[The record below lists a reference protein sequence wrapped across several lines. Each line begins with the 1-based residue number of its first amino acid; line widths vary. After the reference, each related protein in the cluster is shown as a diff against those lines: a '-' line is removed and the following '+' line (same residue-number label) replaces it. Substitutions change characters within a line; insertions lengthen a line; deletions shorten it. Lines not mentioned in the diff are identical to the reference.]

1 MNSLATR
8 IGPVLANGRI
18 AVPLTAGICLILLT
32 VILKNVIQL
41 PATQLSSDILLFII
55 IYFGFI
61 ISFPFTDTSRHG
73 SSSPAMLWMGAIIL
87 ATLGII
93 VVYAI

>member
-8 IGPVLANGRI
+8 IRPALANGRI

-32 VILKNVIQL
+32 VILKNIIQL
-41 PATQLSSDILLFII
+41 PAAQLSSDILLYIL

-61 ISFPFTDTSRHG
+61 VSFPLADASRNDA
-73 SSSPAMLWMGAIIL
+73 SRPILWMGAIVL
-87 ATLGII
+87 TTLGII
-93 VVYAI
+93 TVYAI